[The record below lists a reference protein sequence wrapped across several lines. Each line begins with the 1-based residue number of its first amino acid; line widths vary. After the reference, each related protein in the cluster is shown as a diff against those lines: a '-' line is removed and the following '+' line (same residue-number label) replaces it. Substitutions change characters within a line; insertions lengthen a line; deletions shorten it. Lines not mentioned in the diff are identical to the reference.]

1 MKPKNKY
8 KFRSRISEWQ
18 FRQLVKLFSA
28 DLTATQISYLSG
40 LNRTTVNRYLR
51 GIRERIARYCEE
63 QFSFS
68 GTVEVDESLFGAR
81 WVKGKRGR
89 GAYGKTTVFG
99 IYERNGHVYTEV
111 VPDCSKATLQAI
123 IRGKVAVETVINSDG
138 WKGYNGLV
146 DIGYGHFRVDHS
158 KDEFARGQTHVNGIE
173 GFWGIAKVR
182 LAKFRGMHP
191 STFHLHLKETEFRYN
206 HRNDNI
212 YKIVLSLLRNN
223 PLSAS

>member
-1 MKPKNKY
+1 MAGKNKY

-18 FRQLVKLFSA
+18 FRQLAKLFSA
-28 DLTATQISYLSG
+28 DLTATQIAYLTG
-40 LNRTTVNRYLR
+40 LNRNTVNRYLR
-51 GIRERIARYCEE
+51 GIRKRVAAYCEE
-63 QFSFS
+63 QSPFC

-81 WVKGKRGR
+81 RVKGKRGR

-123 IRGKVAVETVINSDG
+123 IRGKVALETVINSDG

-158 KDEFARGQTHVNGIE
+158 KDEFAKGSTHVNGIE

-191 STFHLHLKETEFRYN
+191 NTFYLHLKETEFRYN
-206 HRNDNI
+206 HRNDNL
-212 YKIVLSLLRNN
+212 YRIVLSLLRKN
-223 PLSAS
+223 PLK